1 MTAPATWPGH
11 HLSARLVLVGLLTGA
26 AALLGACS
34 SGEQTDDAEPPEA
47 AAPAGEDLDDTEPL
61 PPAEPVDEEPE
72 EAPPEPEPEPLDPL
86 QGLDLEV
93 IAEGFS
99 QPLEVAHHPA
109 DDRLFVVER
118 GGLVR
123 AVGPDGQ
130 IASEPFLDLS
140 GVVTSGSIEQG
151 LLGVAF
157 HPDHP
162 TDPRVFAY
170 YSVPGNDNHLVSFEV
185 LPDGTAA
192 DPTTAAVLLEIDKHP
207 DRVRHNGGKLLFGP
221 DGMLWV
227 SVGDGAQASVN
238 GQDPN
243 TLLGTILRLDV
254 DSGDPYAIP
263 PDNPFATGGGAPE
276 VYHYGLRNPWRFTI
290 DPVDELVYIADV
302 GQETLEEINIVPT
315 TAAGLNLGWPILEGT
330 LPFYGGEPAS
340 ELTDPVRELTH
351 DDGHCSITGGVVY
364 RGDAIPELDGHY
376 IHGDWC
382 RGLMETFRYEDGE
395 VTAIVD
401 RTEELEVA
409 QPASFGVDHDG
420 EILIVDWGA
429 SALLRVV
436 PIR

>member
-1 MTAPATWPGH
+1 MTAGDTRPDGWPRRRV
-11 HLSARLVLVGLLTGA
+11 AVVGALLGV
-26 AALLGACS
+26 AALLGACAS
-34 SGEQTDDAEPPEA
+34 DPLPDDDARSEPPP
-47 AAPAGEDLDDTEPL
+47 APSVDDEDVETT
-61 PPAEPVDEEPE
+61 PPPPVEEPPKE
-72 EAPPEPEPEPLDPL
+72 PAEPEPEPLDPL

-93 IAEGFS
+93 VAEGFA
-99 QPLEVAHHPA
+99 QPVEVAHHPA

-118 GGLVR
+118 GGVVR
-123 AVGPDGQ
+123 AVSPDGQ
-130 IASEPFLDLS
+130 IADDPFLDLT
-140 GVVTSGSIEQG
+140 GTVASGSIEQG
-151 LLGVAF
+151 LLGFAF

-185 LPDGTAA
+185 DADGATV
-192 DPTTAAVLLEIDKHP
+192 DPTTATVLLEVDKHP
-207 DRVRHNGGKLLFGP
+207 ERVRHNGGKLLFGP

-238 GQDPN
+238 GQDPG

-254 DSGDPYAIP
+254 DAGDPYAIP

-276 VYHYGLRNPWRFTI
+276 VYHFGLRNPWRFTI

-302 GQETLEEINIVPT
+302 GQETVEEINIVPVA
-315 TAAGLNLGWPILEGT
+315 AAGLNFGWPILEGT

-364 RGDAIPELDGHY
+364 RGAAIPELDGHY

-382 RGLMETFRYEDGE
+382 RGLLETFRYEDGE

-401 RTEELEVA
+401 RTDELDVR
-409 QPASFGVDHDG
+409 QPSSFGTDHEG